1 MKITSEEEL
10 WEILGSLDK
19 FNNFLDVYAETL
31 MRKIMLAVP
40 ALVIHHIKNEH
51 KYEKIR
57 KDFFIKNPELV
68 QHKDVLAK
76 QLNVVAAK
84 NTDLGIDKVFELAG
98 IETKKTLREANNGK
112 IIQT

>member
-57 KDFFIKNPELV
+57 GDFFIKNPELV
-68 QHKDVLAK
+68 QHKEVLAR
-76 QLNVVAAK
+76 QLNVTAAEHP
-84 NTDLGIDKVFELAG
+84 DWLIEKVFTDAG
-98 IETKKTLREANNGK
+98 IEAKKTIKKLLENK
-112 IIQT
+112 KE